1 MHAAPGARV
10 LSIYHMRW
18 APLAMVSARNR
29 VPSIYHMRWA
39 PITRFFDAHS
49 DQKLWYF
56 VCSYHEKIIKRRFL
70 IFFPALCAVFISEF
84 RNFKN

>member
-1 MHAAPGARV
+1 MFWRFSTFPKIPKRKGPEKIKTNICLMHATPGTRV
-10 LSIYHMRW
+10 LSIYHMLW

-29 VPSIYHMRWA
+29 VPSIYHMLWA

-56 VCSYHEKIIKRRFL
+56 
-70 IFFPALCAVFISEF
+70 
-84 RNFKN
+84 FKKTRK

>member
-56 VCSYHEKIIKRRFL
+56 FKKTQNNKIKRRFL
-70 IFFPALCAVFISEF
+70 KIRRLTA
-84 RNFKN
+84 